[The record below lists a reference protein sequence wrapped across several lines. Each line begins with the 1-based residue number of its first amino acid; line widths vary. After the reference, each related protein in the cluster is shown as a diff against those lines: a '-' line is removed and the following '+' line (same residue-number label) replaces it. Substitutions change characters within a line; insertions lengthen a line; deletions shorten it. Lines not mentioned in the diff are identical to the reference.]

1 MIKFFRHI
9 RLKLLAENLP
19 DRQAGKFSRYLLY
32 AIGEIILVLIGIL
45 LALSISDWNAKRIE
59 RQTEKTALYELKKG
73 ILLDVALLSSG
84 LETVDKAVSDL
95 EHLQALITKEEYPYN
110 KGLDT
115 LFGTVWGMRILK
127 PNSAFYQDLKASG
140 LNLIKDDAIRL
151 QIVHL
156 FETNYGWLNWIN
168 ELEMSINDVNRPYYL
183 ENFHKLSF
191 TKHAT
196 PNNFEFIWTDSYYH
210 NIIDYRRITLDNQ
223 VKNYGNSI
231 NAIRTLVKDI
241 DNYIDN

>member
-1 MIKFFRHI
+1 MITFLRQI
-9 RLKLLAENLP
+9 RYQLMSQNKAANYF
-19 DRQAGKFSRYLLY
+19 KY

-45 LALSISDWNAKRIE
+45 LALYISDWNAKKIE
-59 RQTEKTALYELKKG
+59 SQTEKTALYELKKSM
-73 ILLDVALLSSG
+73 LLDLDLLSSG
-84 LETVDKAVSDL
+84 LEAVNKSIADIEL
-95 EHLQALITKEEYPYN
+95 LQSLIVNQDYVYN

-115 LFGTVWGMRILK
+115 LFGAVWGMRILK
-127 PNSAFYQDLKASG
+127 PNNAFYQDLKASG
-140 LNLIKDDAIRL
+140 FNLIKDDSIRF

-191 TKHAT
+191 TKNAT

-210 NIIDYRRITLDNQ
+210 NIIDYRLITLDNQ
-223 VKNYGNSI
+223 VKNYGYSI
-231 NAIRTLVKDI
+231 NAIKTLVKDI
-241 DNYIDN
+241 DSYIDN

>member
-1 MIKFFRHI
+1 MIKFFRKI
-9 RLKLLAENLP
+9 RYDLMEKNKTGKYLK
-19 DRQAGKFSRYLLY
+19 Y
-32 AIGEIILVLIGIL
+32 AIGEIVLVLIGIL
-45 LALSISDWNAKRIE
+45 LALYITDLNYKRIE
-59 RQTEKTALYELKKG
+59 RQSEKTALNELKKG
-73 ILLDVALLSSG
+73 ILLDLDLLSSG
-84 LETVDKAVSDL
+84 LKTVTKSVSDL
-95 EHLQALITKEEYPYN
+95 DSLQSLITKKDYPYN

-140 LNLIKDDAIRL
+140 LNLIKNDSIRF

-168 ELEMSINDVNRPYYL
+168 ELEMSINEVNRPYYL
-183 ENFHKLSF
+183 ENFHNLTFLKN
-191 TKHAT
+191 AT
-196 PNNFEFIWTDSYYH
+196 PNNFEFIWTDSYYY

-231 NAIRTLVKDI
+231 NAIITLIKDI
-241 DNYIDN
+241 DSYINN

>member
-1 MIKFFRHI
+1 MLKFFRNI
-9 RLKLLAENLP
+9 RQKLLAENKT
-19 DRQAGKFSRYLLY
+19 GRYFKY
-32 AIGEIILVLIGIL
+32 AIGEIFLVLIGIL
-45 LALSISDWNAKRIE
+45 LALYISDWNAKRIE
-59 RQTEKTALYELKKG
+59 KQTEKTTLYELKKSM
-73 ILLDVALLSSG
+73 LLDLDLLSSG
-84 LETVDKAVSDL
+84 LNSVNKSIADIKL
-95 EHLQALITKEEYPYN
+95 LQSLITKKDYAYN

-140 LNLIKDDAIRL
+140 LNLIKDDSIRS

-183 ENFHKLSF
+183 ENFHNLIF
-191 TKHAT
+191 TKNAT

-210 NIIDYRRITLDNQ
+210 NIIDYRLITLDNQ
-223 VKNYGNSI
+223 VKNYGYSI
-231 NAIRTLVKDI
+231 NAIKRLVKDI
-241 DNYIDN
+241 DSYIDN